1 MKISTLKIS
10 LCRWARIDHPRFGLI
25 CAIASIRDIEKDEE
39 VLVNY
44 GLPMADAPLWYKE
57 LWVDHVRK
65 NEGWSDDKILR
76 WCERKYAMNGKVIKL
91 PL

>member
-1 MKISTLKIS
+1 
-10 LCRWARIDHPRFGLI
+10 
-25 CAIASIRDIEKDEE
+25 
-39 VLVNY
+39 
-44 GLPMADAPLWYKE
+44 MADAPLWYKE